1 MHPFFT
7 CKTLRPL
14 PAPIFAGKDVPP
26 KGSTWLL
33 TKSALP
39 EAREKTGPYAGGEG
53 GNKPTMA
60 PSPLYGQQQSHPF
73 LSISIDEPRKRN
85 VLHLKFSL
93 PRMTCCAHFQYV
105 RIVHVYTPKLHSIE
119 PHITHIVVIYIL
131 VHALLSAR
139 TFRRF
144 SSKTMTRSPSPRPV
158 LEGELDGQER
168 WLDAPS
174 RHLRTTSS
182 RSPAVGSRIATTAFA
197 PTAGSI

>member
-1 MHPFFT
+1 MTTRSTSSEPTTYAPFFT

-119 PHITHIVVIYIL
+119 PHITHIVVIYTSTCFTL
-131 VHALLSAR
+131 RTNLSALLVQDDDPEPVSAAR
-139 TFRRF
+139 LGGRARWPRALARRPEQAL
-144 SSKTMTRSPSPRPV
+144 KDDV
-158 LEGELDGQER
+158 
-168 WLDAPS
+168 
-174 RHLRTTSS
+174 
-182 RSPAVGSRIATTAFA
+182 
-197 PTAGSI
+197 